1 MAVLSEVDRALLA
14 QMGVG
19 RDEVI
24 AAAVADLDKNCILT
38 YSKLVLMRDRL
49 ICIAAD
55 KADTRDHFGAAEPP
69 NIDGAAE
76 PTVYMLAEVRGA
88 LLLSNVSGATLCL
101 KTKYGDRLVCAVTNT
116 YIKEMRELERRIN
129 ELTCRGEARRERPR
143 GEHKPPRPEPERPR
157 MGPPHM
163 MPPEPSGKRR
173 RLADA
178 APLVMRVGAFFMPY
192 KWLIV
197 GAFVLTL
204 LMAALD
210 LVTPYLSG
218 TVLFGMVLE
227 RDAALAAWLAQN
239 GLDFAEALFA
249 VVAAMLAVKLVG
261 LLLGALKDAC
271 MAVAVP
277 RVVRDIKSQVFSA
290 INRLPLSFYYNR
302 ETGSLM
308 TRVLSDA
315 DQVSTLFID
324 NLPTVFIDTLTI
336 IGAAVMLFYINW
348 VIAVAMLFIAPAAI
362 LMTRGIMAR
371 LSTMHSRRHRAER
384 SMSSHINDN
393 LTGARVIKAFGR
405 EAGELAR
412 FDAGNKKVRDA
423 EVDIITTESR
433 MGAAFQF
440 AGTMSNTLI
449 FGIGAF
455 LILSAVTELGYS
467 DLITVSMYAGMLSGP
482 LGNIARLMQ
491 QWAQSMNSAE
501 RIFEIIDARSDIT
514 ESAEPIKLDK
524 VRGDISLRDVRFSYT
539 RGEPVLEDINL
550 DIRAGE
556 LLGVVGRSGAGKST
570 LVNLISRLYDPD
582 EGEILIDGIN
592 IKELSFETLRG
603 LVSMVS
609 QETYIFM
616 GTVAENIAYARPDAT
631 RDEIVRA
638 AVSAGAH
645 DFICKLP
652 DGYDTVIG
660 TSGRELSGGERQ
672 RLSIARAVLTDPR
685 ILILDEATASVDTQT
700 ELAIQLSLDRLTEGR
715 TTISIAHR
723 LSTLR
728 TADRLIVLEDGKL
741 VESGTHAELLAQGG
755 LFSHLAELQRKALM
769 MKGLDE

>member
-1 MAVLSEVDRALLA
+1 
-14 QMGVG
+14 
-19 RDEVI
+19 
-24 AAAVADLDKNCILT
+24 
-38 YSKLVLMRDRL
+38 
-49 ICIAAD
+49 
-55 KADTRDHFGAAEPP
+55 
-69 NIDGAAE
+69 
-76 PTVYMLAEVRGA
+76 
-88 LLLSNVSGATLCL
+88 
-101 KTKYGDRLVCAVTNT
+101 
-116 YIKEMRELERRIN
+116 
-129 ELTCRGEARRERPR
+129 
-143 GEHKPPRPEPERPR
+143 
-157 MGPPHM
+157 
-163 MPPEPSGKRR
+163 
-173 RLADA
+173 
-178 APLVMRVGAFFMPY
+178 
-192 KWLIV
+192 
-197 GAFVLTL
+197 
-204 LMAALD
+204 
-210 LVTPYLSG
+210 
-218 TVLFGMVLE
+218 VLE
-227 RDAALAAWLAQN
+227 RDAALGGFLAQN
-239 GLDFAEALFA
+239 GLDFAAALLA
-249 VVAAMLAVKLVG
+249 VVVAMLAVKLIS
-261 LLLGALKDAC
+261 LLLGAIKDAC
-271 MAVAVP
+271 MATAVP
-277 RVVRDIKSQVFSA
+277 RVVRDIKSQVFGA

-324 NLPTVFIDTLTI
+324 NLPTVFIDLITI

-348 VIAVAMLFIAPAAI
+348 VIAVAMLVVAPAAI
-362 LMTRGIMAR
+362 LITRGVMAR

-405 EAGELAR
+405 ESGEMGR
-412 FDAGNKKVRDA
+412 FAAGNDKLRSA
-423 EVDIITTESR
+423 EVDIITVESR
-433 MGAAFQF
+433 MGAAFQLV
-440 AGTMSNTLI
+440 GTMSNTLI

-455 LILSAVTELGYS
+455 LILSAATDLGYS

-501 RIFEIIDARSDIT
+501 RIFEIIDAKTDIL
-514 ESAEPIKLDK
+514 ESEKPVKLDN
-524 VRGDISLRDVRFSYT
+524 VRGDVTLRNVRFSYT

-582 EGEILIDGIN
+582 EGEILIDGVN
-592 IKELSFETLRG
+592 IKDLSFETLRG

-741 VESGTHAELLAQGG
+741 VESGTHAELLEKGG
-755 LFSHLAELQRKALM
+755 VFSHLAELQRKALM